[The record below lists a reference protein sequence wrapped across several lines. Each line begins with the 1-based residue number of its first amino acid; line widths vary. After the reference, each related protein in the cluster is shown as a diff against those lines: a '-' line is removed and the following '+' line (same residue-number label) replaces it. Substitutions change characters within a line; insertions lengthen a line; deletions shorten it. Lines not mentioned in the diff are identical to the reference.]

1 MYCTEK
7 LFFSL
12 SVLQIGMW
20 FCFFPPPFSA
30 SHLLEPSLSLP
41 GTVIII
47 LVSML
52 YTSFLYIPVSK
63 KTYQEL
69 FTQLLIKTAREEF
82 H

>member
-12 SVLQIGMW
+12 FVLQIGMW

-41 GTVIII
+41 CTVNPGQYI
-47 LVSML
+47 VH
-52 YTSFLYIPVSK
+52 FIPVHSCVNDN
-63 KTYQEL
+63 L
-69 FTQLLIKTAREEF
+69 PGVVHTAS